1 MLEVTDIDVGYGV
14 VPVLRGVSL
23 TVAPGTVHCLVGRN
37 GAGKTTLMKAVMGL
51 LPLGAGLITL
61 DGAKISGQPA
71 HLIPGRGIGYVPQG
85 RRLFGSLTVAE
96 NLAVGLYARGGTTG
110 AALAHFPRLTE
121 RLTQR
126 ADTLSGGEQ
135 TMLAVAR
142 ALCLNPLVILMDEP
156 TEGLQPSMVAAIRE
170 VTLTLARA
178 GKAVLLVEQRIDAVL
193 AVADQVSFIE
203 AGRITGTMTGDKA
216 RADPAVLRARL
227 GV

>member
-1 MLEVTDIDVGYGV
+1 MLEVTDIDVGYGN
-14 VPVLRGVSL
+14 VPVLRGASL
-23 TVAPGTVHCLVGRN
+23 TLTPGRVHCLVGRN

-51 LPLGAGLITL
+51 LPVNAGAITL
-61 DGAKISGQPA
+61 DGAQISGQPA

-96 NLAVGLYARGGTTG
+96 NLAVGLYARGGT
-110 AALAHFPRLTE
+110 ADVALALFPRLTE
-121 RLTQR
+121 RLNQR

-135 TMLAVAR
+135 TMLAMAR
-142 ALCLNPLVILMDEP
+142 ALCLDPTVILMDEP

-193 AVADQVSFIE
+193 AVADQVSFLE
-203 AGRITGTMTGDKA
+203 TGRITGTLTGDQA
-216 RADPAVLRARL
+216 RGDPGALRARL